1 MANVINMGTG
11 GASLIN
17 ATIDA
22 DCRLVYSDGF
32 EVKDTTPT
40 SLQTVSVLF
49 NSLVYAPNFKV
60 SPSVS
65 TGVTDLYLVT
75 EDFQVVKGFDDTFA
89 NNSWEDVILAC
100 QTNNVPATWNV
111 GDIKTMSINSTE
123 CNIQIIGKN
132 HDNYSDGSG
141 KAPLTFQVISAFDLI
156 YQMNKTATHKG
167 GWKVSQMRQTSLPII
182 MNYLPT
188 VVKDSLRAVNKISSN
203 GTATVETT
211 SDKLFLL
218 SEIEVLGS
226 ISDSYSIATGEGTQY
241 EYFTFSDKINR
252 GDGIYVGEWW
262 TRSSGN
268 DVTSWGNA
276 SFVIIDQDYYP
287 DHKRAN
293 TYITSDPENNPKT
306 RFAFCF

>member
-1 MANVINMGTG
+1 MANVINMGAG
-11 GASLIN
+11 GASFIN

-22 DCRLVYSDGF
+22 NCRLVYSDGF
-32 EVKDTTPT
+32 EAKDTTPT
-40 SLQTVSVLF
+40 SQQTVSVLF

-75 EDFQVVKGFDDTFA
+75 EDFQVVKAFDATFA

-100 QTNNVPATWNV
+100 QTNSVPATWNV

-132 HDNYSDGSG
+132 HDDYSDGSG
-141 KAPLTFQVISAFDLI
+141 KAPLTFQVISAFDLV
-156 YQMNKTATHKG
+156 YQMNNRETHDG
-167 GWKVSQMRQTSLPII
+167 GWKASKMRQTNLPII

-188 VVKDSLRAVNKISSN
+188 VVKDSLRAVDKISSN

-211 SDKLFLL
+211 SDTLFLL

-226 ISDSYSIATGEGTQY
+226 ISNSYSIATGEGTQY
-241 EYFTFSDKINR
+241 EYFTFSDRVNR
-252 GDGIYVGEWW
+252 GNGTYVGDWW

-268 DVTSWGNA
+268 SVTSWGNK
-276 SFVIIDQDYYP
+276 SFVIIDQYYNP
-287 DHKRAN
+287 GHKKAN
-293 TYITSDPENNPKT
+293 TYITSNPENNPKT